1 MKSRTYPIEK
11 QKFIRNPII
20 SNVQKMRSKIEKW
33 LTRIGLSP
41 TMCVEKRA
49 SRSVGGEGSDGIT
62 SKKRMRERERESIP
76 LRVRKSRGSF
86 VVVRVRMN
94 ISWAELWGAQ
104 AKRERLKPLFTTVRV
119 FIFTCWGSTS
129 TSLTYVSTNLNYTPS
144 QFSNNPMEWN
154 AY

>member
-62 SKKRMRERERESIP
+62 SKKRVRERESIP

-129 TSLTYVSTNLNYTPS
+129 TSLTYMSTNLNYTLS

>member
-62 SKKRMRERERESIP
+62 SKKRMRERERE
-76 LRVRKSRGSF
+76 
-86 VVVRVRMN
+86 
-94 ISWAELWGAQ
+94 
-104 AKRERLKPLFTTVRV
+104 RE
-119 FIFTCWGSTS
+119 
-129 TSLTYVSTNLNYTPS
+129 YTFAS
-144 QFSNNPMEWN
+144 
-154 AY
+154 